1 LAPETFLARV
11 VALGELLV
19 DRAAV
24 DTVFSHALERVA
36 PLRRLVRSELA
47 VRHDPPPDLA
57 VAALA
62 GELERER
69 PCRARPREEARH
81 VAPPRFALE
90 CVQQRGAD
98 ATTPVI
104 RMHAHP
110 DVLCAV
116 RPRHEADRDPT
127 VTDDRLAGLDDGET
141 HAARVLE
148 HVLPLPPLVRG
159 LAFHRMALR
168 ISGLDE
174 GLAIGVRERTRA
186 IAGRQ
191 SRVQVV
197 EHRRDDRRHMTTG

>member
-1 LAPETFLARV
+1 MVRHRLIAELDVHTAHRLVRLVVDGAHRAPALRLRAPDLAPETFLARV
-11 VALGELLV
+11 VALGEHLV
-19 DRAAV
+19 DRADV

-104 RMHAHP
+104 RMHTHP

-116 RPRHEADRDPT
+116 RPRHEADRDRT
-127 VTDDRLAGLDDGET
+127 VTDDR
-141 HAARVLE
+141 
-148 HVLPLPPLVRG
+148 
-159 LAFHRMALR
+159 
-168 ISGLDE
+168 S
-174 GLAIGVRERTRA
+174 
-186 IAGRQ
+186 
-191 SRVQVV
+191 
-197 EHRRDDRRHMTTG
+197 